1 MKKEYFVII
10 IEIALYLG
18 MLIMGIFAC
27 AIIATMGQVKNPFII
42 GFFSIGLILI
52 AFLSF
57 VEIDTGDK
65 FIFCIGFVYLIF
77 ILFVFGFSKSK
88 DVYASKNT
96 PKVSASY
103 EITINEKTFK
113 ISDFKTKVD
122 GSIEFTAEDGTIIH
136 ASTYE
141 LRKINQET
149 ETSEETKNAGR
160 KTQ

>member
-10 IEIALYLG
+10 IEIALYLS

-27 AIIATMGQVKNPFII
+27 AIIAIRGQEKNPFII

-77 ILFVFGFSKSK
+77 TLFVFGFFKSK
-88 DVYASKNT
+88 DIYAYNNT
-96 PKVSASY
+96 PEVSASY
-103 EITINEKTFK
+103 EITVNEKTFK

-122 GSIEFTAEDGTIIH
+122 GSIEFTADDGTIIH

-141 LRKINQET
+141 LRKLNQET
-149 ETSEETKNAGR
+149 EETKNAGR

>member
-1 MKKEYFVII
+1 MKKVKKEYFVII

-18 MLIMGIFAC
+18 MLITGVFSC
-27 AIIATMGQVKNPFII
+27 AIVAIRGQVAKPLII

-77 ILFVFGFSKSK
+77 ILFIFGFSKSK

-103 EITINEKTFK
+103 EITINENTFK

-122 GSIEFTAEDGTIIH
+122 GSIEFTAEDLTLKLKH
-136 ASTYE
+136 
-141 LRKINQET
+141 
-149 ETSEETKNAGR
+149 
-160 KTQ
+160 